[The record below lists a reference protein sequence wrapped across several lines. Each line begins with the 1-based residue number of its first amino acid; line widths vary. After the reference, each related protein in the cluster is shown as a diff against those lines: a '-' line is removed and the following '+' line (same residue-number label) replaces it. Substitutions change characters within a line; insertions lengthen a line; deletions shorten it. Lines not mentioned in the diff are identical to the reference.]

1 MTYLKIGFTGTRL
14 GMSIDQSVVLRRK
27 LSPGKGGTT
36 WTMFS
41 EFHHGDC
48 VGADEE
54 AHDMMRVMLSR
65 HWPLRVDLVVHPPT
79 DYRFRAGCGT
89 TRAEREDAR
98 NAKGAVKVLPA
109 RGYLERDR
117 DIVDATDLL
126 IACPAGIDLRSHGGT
141 AYTVRY
147 ARTQVKPIL
156 IIWGDGRV
164 EMENFDLTPGQR
176 AELKKKYE
184 GEEMEVDIDG

>member
-1 MTYLKIGFTGTRL
+1 MAYLKIGFTGTRL
-14 GMSIDQSVVLRRK
+14 GMSIDQSAMLRRK
-27 LSPGKGGTT
+27 LGRGKGGTT

-65 HWPLRVDLVVHPPT
+65 NWPLRVDLVVHPPT

-89 TRAEREDAR
+89 TRVEREDAGLGKGEVR
-98 NAKGAVKVLPA
+98 VLEAKD
-109 RGYLERDR
+109 YLSRDR

-147 ARTQVKPIL
+147 ARAEVKPIL

-164 EMENFDLTPGQR
+164 ETENFDLTPGER
-176 AELKKKYE
+176 ARLREKNR
-184 GEEMEVDIDG
+184 GEMEVDI